1 MMYGSGHVWWMLVVA
16 VLVVVPFWR
25 ICQKAGFPGALS
37 LLALI
42 PLVNL
47 GFLYL
52 LAFTR
57 WPIEERG
64 RTPE

>member
-1 MMYGSGHVWWMLVVA
+1 MMYGGGHVWWMLVVA